1 MRFMK
6 RIAAIMLSVV
16 MVLGM
21 SSVVSATTTS
31 ANSGTSATTRGKITI
46 TNAIP
51 GQTYTIYKILELE
64 SYSYGGVTPENGNY
78 AYKVAP
84 KWDKFVNA
92 PGAGSDYLEKDA
104 TSDYVTWK
112 GDATAARLAEF
123 ATKALAYATSA
134 TAAIE
139 NDGTRNA
146 PAATTGS
153 DTTTVEFDNLDLGY
167 YLVESSTGALC
178 SLTTT
183 NNQVSIEEK
192 NGVPSVE
199 KKVQE
204 DSKTA
209 GAADEYG
216 DTNTAD
222 IGQTVHFKTT
232 ITAQSGAE
240 NYVLHDKMSEGLTFD
255 RDSVVVKWTN
265 SAGTEKTPA
274 PATTEAYSVKT
285 DNLEPAEPCTFHI
298 EFTKAF
304 CDNLEKDDKI
314 IITYSA
320 TLNKKAVIGVAGNA
334 NETWLGYGNNSTTN
348 HDTTTTK
355 TFELPVFKYTEK
367 TAETKEG
374 LAGAK
379 FVLNKD
385 SNNSDAAPIELV
397 SIPAPTGKTGDY
409 YRVAKTDE
417 PGITEITTT
426 DKPGS
431 EGKFTIQGLDAGT
444 YYLHEIK
451 QPDGYNKLKESVKVV
466 INENGAITVGTD
478 AAVVN
483 EVEVLNNTGSLL
495 PSTGGRG
502 TTILYVLGALLVL
515 GSSVVLITKRRMKE

>member
-64 SYSYGGVTPENGNY
+64 SYSHDGSKPENGNY

-84 KWDKFVNA
+84 GWENFVDA
-92 PGAGSDYLEKDA
+92 SGDGKDYLEKDA
-104 TSDYVTWK
+104 TSGYVTWK
-112 GDATAARLAEF
+112 GENTEARLAEF
-123 ATKALAYATSA
+123 AKKALAYATSTPA
-134 TAAIE
+134 M
-139 NDGTRNA
+139 GNA
-146 PAATTGS
+146 GRKDALAATSGS
-153 DTTTVEFDNLDLGY
+153 DTTTVVFDDLALGY

-183 NNQVSIEEK
+183 NNQVSIREK

-199 KKVQE
+199 KQVK
-204 DSKTA
+204 K
-209 GAADEYG
+209 AADTYA
-216 DTNTAD
+216 DSNTAS
-222 IGQTVHFKTT
+222 IGATVEFKTT
-232 ITAQSGAE
+232 ITAQSGAK
-240 NYVLHDKMSEGLTFD
+240 NYVLHDKMSEGLTFNA
-255 RDSVVVKWTN
+255 DSVAVKWTN

-274 PATTEAYSVKT
+274 DYSVKT
-285 DNLEPAEPCTFHI
+285 DSLESATPCTFHI
-298 EFTKAF
+298 EFTEAF
-304 CDNLEKDDKI
+304 CDKLEKDDKI
-314 IITYSA
+314 IVTYSA
-320 TLNKKAVIGVAGNA
+320 TLNKKAVIGGTTGNT

-348 HDTTTTK
+348 LDTTTTK

-367 TAETKEG
+367 TAGTKTG

-379 FVLNKD
+379 FKLSTSANPAD
-385 SNNSDAAPIELV
+385 SSKIVKMEQITGVTEDTYCVNN
-397 SIPAPTGKTGDY
+397 KTG
-409 YRVAKTDE
+409 RVE
-417 PGITEITTT
+417 EITTT
-426 DKPGS
+426 DRTPES
-431 EGKFTIQGLDAGT
+431 AGKFKIKGLGAGT
-444 YYLHEIK
+444 YYLHETK
-451 QPDGYNKLKESVKVV
+451 QPDGYNKLTVPVTVV
-466 INENGAITVGTD
+466 ITEDGTITVNNAELPTSGL
-478 AAVVN
+478 
-483 EVEVLNNTGSLL
+483 VEIENKTGSLL